1 MNDLHN
7 SHDHDHSQN
16 LQVWFCHHCQNV
28 HFKTANVMLNFSKA
42 EFIDLTNAMLDIFK
56 NDFDPLELDKL
67 ASVFALSDEVLMS
80 ETIA

>member
-7 SHDHDHSQN
+7 SHEHDNSQN
-16 LQVWFCHHCQNV
+16 LQVWFCRQCQNV
-28 HFKTANVMLNFSKA
+28 HFKTANVMLNYAKT
-42 EFIDLTNAMLDIFK
+42 EFIDLTNAMIDIFK
-56 NDFDPLELDKL
+56 NDFDPIELNKL